1 METFFEKIGEERLS
15 QLLDSFYDKVFDN
28 DLIRPLFLSTPKD
41 EIKHKQ
47 KLFLTQ
53 LLGGPNLYSQQIG
66 PPQMRQR
73 HFPHKITIEAKD
85 EWLKCMKDSIS
96 ELEWDENLKENLYNI
111 FPRIAQ
117 HMVNS

>member
-1 METFFEKIGEERLS
+1 MESFYDKLGEERLS
-15 QLLDSFYDKVFDN
+15 QLLDSFYDKIFESDT
-28 DLIRPLFLSTPKD
+28 LRPLFMSTPKD

-47 KLFLTQ
+47 QLFLTQ
-53 LLGGPNLYSQQIG
+53 LLGGPNLYSQEIG

-73 HFPHKITIEAKD
+73 HMPHKITVEAKD
-85 EWLKCMKDSIS
+85 EWLACMKTSIS
-96 ELEWDENLKENLYNI
+96 ELDWDNQLKEGLYNI